1 MAEPFIVFR
10 LVAAIALTL
19 FGTLALA
26 QSVTYDY
33 DRAANFS
40 DYKTYAW
47 TRGTELADEF
57 DHASVVRA
65 IDTAF
70 AAKGLAQVESS
81 ANPDVLVAYHAS
93 FDGNLKT
100 IRSTPGRG
108 PLNVG
113 GRWSSP
119 KVKPVLVGTLVVD
132 VLDAR
137 RGALVWQSRASK
149 DIEPSDKPESR
160 DRTIAKATEK
170 MFKNYPP
177 KR

>member
-1 MAEPFIVFR
+1 MRLAR
-10 LVAAIALTL
+10 LVAAFSLTL
-19 FGTLALA
+19 FGTIALA

-47 TRGTELADEF
+47 TRGTELDDEF
-57 DHASVVRA
+57 NHTHIVQA
-65 IDTAF
+65 IDAAL

-93 FDGNLKT
+93 FDGNLEI
-100 IRSTPGRG
+100 IRSTPGWG

-113 GRWSSP
+113 GRWGSP
-119 KVKPVLVGTLVVD
+119 RFQPELVGTLVVD
-132 VLDAR
+132 ILDAR
-137 RGALVWQSRASK
+137 KGAIVWQSRASSE
-149 DIEPSDKPESR
+149 IGPSDKPERR
-160 DRTIAKATEK
+160 DRNITKATKK

-177 KR
+177 RR